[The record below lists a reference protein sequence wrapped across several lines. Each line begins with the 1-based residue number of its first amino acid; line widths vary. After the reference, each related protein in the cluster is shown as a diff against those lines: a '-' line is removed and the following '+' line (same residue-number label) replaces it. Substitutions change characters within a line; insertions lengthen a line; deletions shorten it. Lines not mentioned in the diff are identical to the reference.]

1 MFNKRYGRKTTF
13 RRLLWM
19 ITAVMLII
27 GAAFAAGTIP
37 EKEDEL
43 FAHFE
48 GMEWTYCSGAG
59 AWSTDLQIR
68 PDGTFTGQF
77 HDSEMGE
84 TAEDYPDGTVYI
96 CEFSGRFSV
105 LSRENTNCWKLRVD
119 ELKQKEETGK
129 ETIEDGIRFVTTT
142 SYGIEQDDELLLYQ
156 PGTPLEMLT
165 DGMKFW
171 AHIYGAGEKNPSGLQ
186 AWFMYSEKQDAGF
199 VGVQAGT
206 GISVVNTWETLTADQ
221 LRALIGLS
229 LNLPEG
235 TEQAAYRWY
244 RIDGMAEM
252 EFTWKNGNYCFRAQ
266 NTALQEDAPDDIS
279 GLYFTWEY
287 EGNIS
292 VNGCTGTIGQAQSG
306 TGSTV
311 ERCLWYDSD
320 RQAIYSLSVIAP
332 DTDGLDLAALAE
344 QIVMTKK

>member
-1 MFNKRYGRKTTF
+1 MFSKPCGRKTTF

-27 GAAFAAGTIP
+27 GAAFAAGSVP

-48 GMEWTYCSGAG
+48 GMEWSFCSGAG

-84 TAEDYPDGTVYI
+84 SAEAYPDGTVYI

-105 LSRENTNCWKLRVD
+105 VSREDTNSWKLRVD
-119 ELKQKEETGK
+119 ELRLDEETGK

-142 SYGIEQDDELLLYQ
+142 SYGIEQGDELLLYQ

-165 DGMKFW
+165 EGMKFW
-171 AHIYGAGEKNPSGLQ
+171 AHLYDAEEKNPSGLQ
-186 AWFMYSEKQDAGF
+186 AWFMYSEKLDAGF
-199 VGVQAGT
+199 VGVQTGT
-206 GISVVNTWETLTADQ
+206 GVSVVNTWEALTAEQ
-221 LRALIGLS
+221 LRALTGLP
-229 LNLPEG
+229 LNLPDG
-235 TEQAAYRWY
+235 AEQAAYRWY
-244 RIDGMAEM
+244 RIDGIAEM
-252 EFTWKNGNYCFRAQ
+252 QFTWNSGDFCFRAQ
-266 NTALQEDAPDDIS
+266 NTAPQEGTPDDIS
-279 GLYFTWEY
+279 GMYFTWEY
-287 EGNIS
+287 EEAVS
-292 VNGCTGTIGQAQSG
+292 VNGNTGILSQAQSG

-311 ERCLWYDSD
+311 ERCLWYDTD
-320 RQAIYSLSVIAP
+320 RQALYSLSVIAP
-332 DTDGLDLAALAE
+332 DTDGLDLAAAAE
-344 QIVMTKK
+344 QIVTAK